1 MFMVENYIDRF
12 WKIYNEF
19 GKNHMIQKMFMG
31 SNILQWEAEE
41 PKRMRR
47 ISLGNESNIK
57 VNVVG
62 TICITCE
69 TTIH

>member
-1 MFMVENYIDRF
+1 MLTGFEKFTTNL
-12 WKIYNEF
+12 K
-19 GKNHMIQKMFMG
+19 KNHMIQKMFMG
-31 SNILQWEAEE
+31 SNILQREAEE

-47 ISLGNESNIK
+47 ISPGNESNLK
-57 VNVVG
+57 VNIVG